1 MRKQNDTTVDEAIAR
16 RVAEKR
22 HARALFAREQADA
35 AVAQAKDAIAL
46 VEATFTNRGIVN
58 EWIERINAEVDDMN
72 ALADVAAAEAATAD
86 ACAEI
91 AGRMARRADRR
102 FPSDKSAMS

>member
-1 MRKQNDTTVDEAIAR
+1 MRKQNDTTVDEAIVR

-22 HARALFAREQADA
+22 HARATIAREQADA
-35 AVAQAKDAIAL
+35 AAAQAKDVIAL
-46 VEATFTNRGIVN
+46 VEATFTHRGIVN

-72 ALADVAAAEAATAD
+72 ALADVATAEAATAD
-86 ACAEI
+86 TYAEI

-102 FPSDKSAMS
+102 FPPISRQ